1 MNDQNLLQS
10 LFLEL
15 GAVRSA
21 KCNYGSEPDPRQ
33 NELSKQSMLGDNS
46 SESSLPV
53 SYCLLNEFQYQ
64 NGMMQFFC
72 SLGRRDSS
80 VSLYVLGMEKFSA
93 VESTRRPVVDLPMM
107 VHPNYCNDKLQ
118 SLETAG
124 LLPYN
129 RFTNRCRAWNITHT
143 SFANRNWTA
152 ALKIARQELKYLMES
167 AKQRCAQLQARRRG
181 PISER
186 APLSCSPRSACSA
199 SPTPVSQQRS
209 LGRVYGS

>member
-1 MNDQNLLQS
+1 

-46 SESSLPV
+46 SESSLAV

-80 VSLYVLGMEKFSA
+80 ASLYVLGMEKFSA
-93 VESTRRPVVDLPMM
+93 VESTRRPS
-107 VHPNYCNDKLQ
+107 ND
-118 SLETAG
+118 G
-124 LLPYN
+124 
-129 RFTNRCRAWNITHT
+129 
-143 SFANRNWTA
+143 
-152 ALKIARQELKYLMES
+152 
-167 AKQRCAQLQARRRG
+167 
-181 PISER
+181 
-186 APLSCSPRSACSA
+186 AP
-199 SPTPVSQQRS
+199 
-209 LGRVYGS
+209 